1 MEFQGEEGLPSQLTA
16 QGGGGRARRAGDE
29 ADPKPQ
35 RCSIVQGVQESC
47 LPCLLPAADF
57 LQGQAAF
64 SLSASVPQ
72 MESEEHNIS
81 SVLPAGIVQF

>member
-16 QGGGGRARRAGDE
+16 QGGGGRSKRAGDE

-35 RCSIVQGVQESC
+35 RCRVVQGVQESC

-57 LQGQAAF
+57 PQGQAAF
-64 SLSASVPQ
+64 SLCFGSPD
-72 MESEEHNIS
+72 EK
-81 SVLPAGIVQF
+81 